1 MTFSSSGWI
10 TAMDLDFTAQSNQ
23 TLSPDRT
30 SANPYIIGGFPFFKS
45 NSANEVTATVLTN
58 GTGIVMTPTAGGTD
72 YFSGTI
78 NLPLI
83 RIFLSSIISNFSYG
97 MPLRLWAHNST
108 NNAAAQF
115 DAATLTLESAGV
127 SSVNYNYAFKRGFNN
142 NNANGYITTM
152 NINSS
157 NQGQQNEQ
165 AFTTD
170 NVMVMEIPRGLPSV
184 EFRTYTGLY
193 SNGWPAASALNPH
206 TIYILGTQNPTTS
219 IGAASNWSMS
229 LGAERVNSATAFVAT
244 WAHLRVDYKPA

>member
-1 MTFSSSGWI
+1 MTFTSSPGWI
-10 TAMDLDFTAQSNQ
+10 TALDLDFTAQPSQSLGTDGNY
-23 TLSPDRT
+23 T
-30 SANPYIIGGFPFFKS
+30 IGGYPFFKS
-45 NSANEVTATVLTN
+45 NSANDNTPMALTN
-58 GTGIVMTPTAGGTD
+58 GTGIVIIPKAGGTD

-83 RIFLSSIISNFSYG
+83 RIFLSNVIGNFSYG
-97 MPLRLWAHNST
+97 MPLRLWAYNSSI
-108 NNAAAQF
+108 NPAAEF
-115 DAATLTLESAGV
+115 DESTLTLESAGV
-127 SSVNYNYAFKRGFNN
+127 SSLNFNYAFKKGFNN

-170 NVMVMEIPRGLPSV
+170 NVMVLEIPRGLPSL

-206 TIYILGTQNPTTS
+206 TMYTVSTQNPTTS
-219 IGAASNWSMS
+219 IGAASNWTMS
-229 LGAERVNSATAFVAT
+229 LGAERVNSATNLTVVFA
-244 WAHLRVDYKPA
+244 RMRIDYKPA